1 MLIIN
6 GASNGTAGWEDAVG
20 PVLNPV
26 LYSPTQPDP
35 SKRFTV
41 LSPTIIPRMYHSAAI
56 LLPDGRILVGGSNP
70 HLQYNFTAMPYPTEL
85 SLEAFLPPYMAKEY
99 SNLRPSIL
107 TVEARDKAVSYGQGF
122 AITFMVAS
130 YGLYQDFK
138 VAVIAPPFATHSFGM
153 NQRLI
158 YLDIIGG
165 AQKLSMF
172 GYKVSVVAP
181 ATNNIAPPGYYMLF
195 VVHNVI
201 PGECVWIQINN

>member
-1 MLIIN
+1 
-6 GASNGTAGWEDAVG
+6 
-20 PVLNPV
+20 
-26 LYSPTQPDP
+26 
-35 SKRFTV
+35 
-41 LSPTIIPRMYHSAAI
+41 
-56 LLPDGRILVGGSNP
+56 
-70 HLQYNFTAMPYPTEL
+70 
-85 SLEAFLPPYMAKEY
+85 MAKEY

-107 TVEARDKAVSYGQGF
+107 TVEARDKVVSYGQGF
-122 AITFMVAS
+122 AITFMVAT
-130 YGLYQDFK
+130 YRLYQDFK

-181 ATNNIAPPGYYMLF
+181 VTKNIAPPGHYMLF
-195 VVHNVI
+195 VVHNGI